1 MAVPSTVVVG
11 DYGKRLGAVSANLER
26 ERMKYIVL
34 ALVACLFAGHADAQT
49 LDAASQGAEIQ
60 KMFREKKLKHCSRV
74 FMDGGVWEVISANN
88 DSARIMNGVSNPNPR
103 PQRH

>member
-49 LDAASQGAEIQ
+49 LDAASQG
-60 KMFREKKLKHCSRV
+60 KRYKRCFEKRSLNTARV
-74 FMDGGVWEVISANN
+74 FLWMVACGK
-88 DSARIMNGVSNPNPR
+88 
-103 PQRH
+103 